1 MSFSKLLIKE
11 IAKVKGF
18 FEIHREKRGWA
29 ISDFLYIHVS
39 QSRRALSVLLLPFVK
54 KKLFYDIEYKL
65 ANLSFRCLLNHLT
78 SYFFSR
84 SL

>member
-29 ISDFLYIHVS
+29 ISDFLYIHLA
-39 QSRRALSVLLLPFVK
+39 QSRRVLSVLLLPFVK
-54 KKLFYDIEYKL
+54 KNYSMILNINWPTYLFGV
-65 ANLSFRCLLNHLT
+65 F
-78 SYFFSR
+78 
-84 SL
+84 

>member
-29 ISDFLYIHVS
+29 ISDFLYMCHKADVYCLNYS
-39 QSRRALSVLLLPFVK
+39 YLL
-54 KKLFYDIEYKL
+54 
-65 ANLSFRCLLNHLT
+65 
-78 SYFFSR
+78 
-84 SL
+84 

>member
-54 KKLFYDIEYKL
+54 KNYSMILNINWPTYLFGV
-65 ANLSFRCLLNHLT
+65 F
-78 SYFFSR
+78 
-84 SL
+84 